1 MGVTKTCAYV
11 LFQIQIYSFDALIGE
26 VVVGGGGGGGRGG
39 GGGGGGGGGECGL
52 KRDECL

>member
-1 MGVTKTCAYV
+1 MCVCFISNTNYYG
-11 LFQIQIYSFDALIGE
+11 FDALIGE

-39 GGGGGGGGGECGL
+39 GCGGGGGGGGECGL